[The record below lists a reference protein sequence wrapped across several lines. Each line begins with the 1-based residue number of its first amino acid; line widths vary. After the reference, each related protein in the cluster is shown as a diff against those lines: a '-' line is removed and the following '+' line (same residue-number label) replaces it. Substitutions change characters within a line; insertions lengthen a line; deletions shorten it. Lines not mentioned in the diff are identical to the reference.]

1 MPTGKIFWVVVIVCI
16 ATVIVGCGSQGSRED
31 IAPIDSEAEP
41 TPEVTVTPTP
51 TLLKEIIEPVSPIS
65 PMSPLKKPAM
75 IEPIKGSE
83 TALAAAKA
91 DLAQQTGV
99 PIEEIGLISIEAVD
113 WSDTSLGCPQEGF
126 MYAQVITP
134 GYLMVLEADG
144 QQYEYH
150 TDQTTN
156 VVQCQQ

>member
-1 MPTGKIFWVVVIVCI
+1 MPTGKIFWVVIIFCI
-16 ATVIVGCGSQGSRED
+16 ATVIAGCGSWGARED
-31 IAPIDSEAEP
+31 IAPVDSKAESA
-41 TPEVTVTPTP
+41 PEVTTTPTP
-51 TLLKEIIEPVSPIS
+51 TLLKEIIEPASPIS
-65 PMSPLKKPAM
+65 PLLPAKEPAMAEPLK
-75 IEPIKGSE
+75 GSG

-91 DLAQQTGV
+91 DLAKQTGTPV
-99 PIEEIGLISIEAVD
+99 EEIGLISIEAVD

-134 GYLMVLEADG
+134 GYLMVLEAAD

-156 VVQCQQ
+156 VVLCQ